1 MTAFN
6 IRRLHPDI
14 LAIDDGTRAW
24 TVTVDPD
31 RSVHRIAN
39 ATSGRALKLDGP
51 LGKRITAAVHD
62 WLVECA
68 EQLPAALDEY
78 VQTLIEPENYL
89 TSFTAGRTTARAEVW
104 QKCKQLGATHDD
116 FLRARRRAI
125 ARQKAETS

>member
-1 MTAFN
+1 MTAFT

-24 TVTVDPD
+24 TATVDPD
-31 RSVHRIAN
+31 RSVRRIAN

-78 VQTLIEPENYL
+78 VRTL
-89 TSFTAGRTTARAEVW
+89 TDSTEVIPRLDAW
-104 QKCKQLGATHDD
+104 DRCKQLGANRYDYD
-116 FLRARRRAI
+116 RARRRAEGI
-125 ARQKAETS
+125 AS